1 MQTSDDE
8 LIKKFE
14 PRRIILPLIIAIAVA
29 VVIIYSGFDAEAYRR
44 IELTSSV
51 VFWII
56 IAVIMMV
63 IRDLAYMYRL
73 RVLTDDVISW
83 RRSFVVIMLWEFASA
98 ISPGIVGGA
107 AFAFFLINN
116 EKVKM
121 GKSVAV
127 VLTTS
132 FLDELFFVLMA
143 PLIFFVVG
151 KHLLFDT
158 LGGDSAIVT
167 YEKGFYY
174 GFWVG
179 YGIIC
184 AYIVVVSYAIFV
196 NPRAVKYVMVKV
208 ATLPLIRKFRQAAAE
223 TGDDLIIASK
233 ELRKQNFSYW
243 FKSFMATVF
252 SWTARYMVVNC
263 LIMAFIT
270 LSLADNFM
278 VYARQLV
285 MWILLLV
292 SPTPGGAGIA
302 EVVFP
307 QFLKEFIPIGLAAPL
322 GVMWRLISWY
332 PYLIIGALLLPRW
345 LRKYLAQ
352 KKESSKIRAE
362 KEG

>member
-1 MQTSDDE
+1 MQTSGSE
-8 LIKKFE
+8 ILRKFE
-14 PRRIILPLIIAIAVA
+14 PRQIILPLVIAV
-29 VVIIYSGFDAEAYRR
+29 VVAFFIIYTGFDADAYKR
-44 IELTSSV
+44 IDFGASAIWWLV
-51 VFWII
+51 AAIVM
-56 IAVIMMV
+56 VV

-73 RVLTDDVISW
+73 RVLTNNAIPW
-83 RRSFVVIMLWEFASA
+83 GRSFIVIMLWEFASA

-107 AFAFFLINN
+107 AFAFFLINR

-143 PLIFFVVG
+143 PIIFLIVG
-151 KHLLFDT
+151 KAELFDRISST
-158 LGGDSAIVT
+158 DVVT
-167 YEKGFYY
+167 FEKGLFY

-179 YGIIC
+179 YLIIC
-184 AYIVVVSYAIFV
+184 GYIIVVSYAIFV
-196 NPRAVKYVMVKV
+196 NPRAVKFLLVKI
-208 ATLPLIRKFRQAAAE
+208 ASLPLIRKWRQRAAE
-223 TGDDLIIASK
+223 TGNDLIVASK
-233 ELRKQNFSYW
+233 ELKVEPISYW
-243 FKSFMATVF
+243 VKSFAATFF

-270 LSLADNFM
+270 LSLSDNFM

-285 MWILLLV
+285 MWVLLLV

-307 QFLKEFIPIGLAAPL
+307 QFLREFIPSGLAGSL
-322 GVMWRLISWY
+322 GVLWRLVSWY

-345 LRKYLAQ
+345 IKSYLNQ
-352 KKESSKIRAE
+352 KKEIRKITASDE
-362 KEG
+362 A